1 MNNPIYNRRNPKE
14 NRQEDQHRV
23 NYQIKVPQ
31 VRVIRE
37 EEQLGVMP
45 TEQARKLAMEEGM
58 DLVEIAPTAKPPVCR
73 IMDYGRYKY
82 EQKLKLKENAKRQRE
97 SQIQLKEIRLRP
109 CIADHDTE
117 VKINQA
123 KKFIEEGCRVQFN
136 LQFKGH
142 REMSHKEQGFQVI
155 QKVVNALEP
164 FATLEKTPC
173 MEGNRIVC
181 FFTPKI

>member
-1 MNNPIYNRRNPKE
+1 MNNPIFNRRDTKD

-31 VRVIRE
+31 VRVVRE
-37 EEQLGVMP
+37 EEQLGVMS
-45 TEQARKLAMEEGM
+45 TEQARKLAVEEGM
-58 DLVEIAPTAKPPVCR
+58 DLVEIAPSAKPPVCR

-82 EQKLKLKENAKRQRE
+82 EQKIKLKENAKRQRE
-97 SQIQLKEIRLRP
+97 AQVQLKEIRLRP

-155 QKVVNALEP
+155 QKIVNALES